1 MDNTEPL
8 SWVDQLI
15 QDLPKAAER
24 TPEELAK
31 AHAFIDDLINQIKTR

>member
-1 MDNTEPL
+1 MDKAEPL

-15 QDLPKAAER
+15 QDLPKAADR

-31 AHAFIDDLINQIKTR
+31 ANAFIDDLINQIKTK